1 MKTGEMTMNLTKT
14 KQKTNIHP
22 KIQHFFEQELMPLTA
37 KIKQQQEIIPWVH
50 LDADAIT
57 YYKTRPNTTMSKEDF
72 EIGGHSTLES
82 FAADLTS
89 FWDDNKDYNFCE
101 LVPQLVELASEL
113 RVDEDQNEE
122 ISPYIYVMF

>member
-1 MKTGEMTMNLTKT
+1 MTMNLTKT

-37 KIKQQQEIIPWVH
+37 KIKQQQKIIPWVH

-57 YYKTRPNTTMSKEDF
+57 YYKTRPKTTMSKEDF

>member
-1 MKTGEMTMNLTKT
+1 MTMNLTKT
-14 KQKTNIHP
+14 KQKANIHP

-57 YYKTRPNTTMSKEDF
+57 YYKTRSKTTMSKEDF

-89 FWDDNKDYNFCE
+89 FWEDNKDFNFCE
-101 LVPQLVELASEL
+101 VVPQLVGLASEL
-113 RVDEDQNEE
+113 HVDEGQNEE

>member
-1 MKTGEMTMNLTKT
+1 MTMNLTKT
-14 KQKTNIHP
+14 KQKANIHP

-57 YYKTRPNTTMSKEDF
+57 YYKTRPKTTMSKEDF

-113 RVDEDQNEE
+113 HVDEGQNEE

>member
-1 MKTGEMTMNLTKT
+1 MTMNLTKT

-57 YYKTRPNTTMSKEDF
+57 YYKTRPKTTMSKEDF

-89 FWDDNKDYNFCE
+89 FWDDNKDYNLCE

>member
-1 MKTGEMTMNLTKT
+1 MTMNLTKT
-14 KQKTNIHP
+14 KQKANIHP
-22 KIQHFFEQELMPLTA
+22 KIKHFFEQDLMPLTA

-57 YYKTRPNTTMSKEDF
+57 YYKTRTKTTMSKEDF
-72 EIGGHSTLES
+72 EIGGHSTLDS

-89 FWDDNKDYNFCE
+89 FWHDNKDYNFCE
-101 LVPQLVELASEL
+101 LVPKLEELACEL

>member
-1 MKTGEMTMNLTKT
+1 MTMNLTRT

-50 LDADAIT
+50 LDADSIT
-57 YYKTRPNTTMSKEDF
+57 YYKTRTKTTMSKEDF

-89 FWDDNKDYNFCE
+89 FWEDNKDFNFCE

-113 RVDEDQNEE
+113 HVDEGQNEE

>member
-1 MKTGEMTMNLTKT
+1 MTMNLTKT
-14 KQKTNIHP
+14 KQKANIHP

-57 YYKTRPNTTMSKEDF
+57 YYKTRTKTTMSKEDF

-89 FWDDNKDYNFCE
+89 FWEDNKDFNFCE

>member
-1 MKTGEMTMNLTKT
+1 MTMNLTKT

-101 LVPQLVELASEL
+101 LVPQLVELAREL
-113 RVDEDQNEE
+113 RVDEDQNEAV
-122 ISPYIYVMF
+122 SPYIYVMF

>member
-1 MKTGEMTMNLTKT
+1 MTMNLTKT

>member
-1 MKTGEMTMNLTKT
+1 MNLTKT

-37 KIKQQQEIIPWVH
+37 KIKQQQKIIPWVH
-50 LDADAIT
+50 MDADAIT
-57 YYKTRPNTTMSKEDF
+57 YYKTRPKTTMSKEDF
-72 EIGGHSTLES
+72 ETGGHSTLES

-89 FWDDNKDYNFCE
+89 FWDDNKDYNLCE

>member
-1 MKTGEMTMNLTKT
+1 MTMNLTKI

-57 YYKTRPNTTMSKEDF
+57 YYKTRPKKTMSKEDF
-72 EIGGHSTLES
+72 EIGGHTTLES
-82 FAADLTS
+82 FAADLNS
-89 FWDDNKDYNFCE
+89 FWDENKDYNFCE

-113 RVDEDQNEE
+113 RVDEDQNEV

>member
-1 MKTGEMTMNLTKT
+1 MTMNLTKI

-22 KIQHFFEQELMPLTA
+22 KIKHFFEQELMPLTA

-57 YYKTRPNTTMSKEDF
+57 YYKTRPKKTMSKEDF

-113 RVDEDQNEE
+113 RVDEDQNEV

>member
-1 MKTGEMTMNLTKT
+1 MTMNLTKT

-37 KIKQQQEIIPWVH
+37 KIKQQQKIIPWVH

-57 YYKTRPNTTMSKEDF
+57 YYKTRPKTTMSKEDF
-72 EIGGHSTLES
+72 ETGGHSTLES

>member
-1 MKTGEMTMNLTKT
+1 
-14 KQKTNIHP
+14 
-22 KIQHFFEQELMPLTA
+22 
-37 KIKQQQEIIPWVH
+37 
-50 LDADAIT
+50 
-57 YYKTRPNTTMSKEDF
+57 MSKEDF

-89 FWDDNKDYNFCE
+89 FWDDNKDYNLCE

>member
-1 MKTGEMTMNLTKT
+1 M
-14 KQKTNIHP
+14 
-22 KIQHFFEQELMPLTA
+22 
-37 KIKQQQEIIPWVH
+37 
-50 LDADAIT
+50 
-57 YYKTRPNTTMSKEDF
+57 
-72 EIGGHSTLES
+72 ES

-89 FWDDNKDYNFCE
+89 FWDDNKDYSFCE

>member
-1 MKTGEMTMNLTKT
+1 MNMNLTKS
-14 KQKTNIHP
+14 KQKTNTHP

-37 KIKQQQEIIPWVH
+37 KIKQQQEIIQWVH
-50 LDADAIT
+50 WDADAIT
-57 YYKTRPNTTMSKEDF
+57 YYKTRPKKTMSKEDF
-72 EIGGHSTLES
+72 ETGGHSTIES
-82 FAADLTS
+82 FAADLNS

>member
-1 MKTGEMTMNLTKT
+1 MTMNLTKT

-37 KIKQQQEIIPWVH
+37 KIKQQQEIIPWVR

-57 YYKTRPNTTMSKEDF
+57 YYKTRPKTTMSKEDF

>member
-1 MKTGEMTMNLTKT
+1 MTMNLTKT

-57 YYKTRPNTTMSKEDF
+57 YYKTRTKTTMSKEDF

-89 FWDDNKDYNFCE
+89 FWDDNKDYNLCE
-101 LVPQLVELASEL
+101 LVPQLLELASEL

>member
-1 MKTGEMTMNLTKT
+1 MTMNLTKN

-57 YYKTRPNTTMSKEDF
+57 YYKTRPKKTMSKEDF
-72 EIGGHSTLES
+72 EIGGHTTLES
-82 FAADLTS
+82 FAADLNS

-113 RVDEDQNEE
+113 RVDEDQNEV